1 MTGDQTADRIDRI
14 RAFNRFYTRHIG
26 ILDECFLGE
35 QYSLPEIR
43 VLFEAARDSR
53 TTATTL
59 ADYLRMDP
67 GYVSRILAK
76 LLERGLLQ
84 RDADPGDRR
93 RKQLTLTPRGEA
105 QLKSLDGL
113 ARESM
118 QSLLK
123 SLPPDQQE
131 ELIAA
136 MTRIRRLLE
145 SDSRHAVLIRP
156 LKLGDLGTI
165 INRHAVLYAT
175 EHGWDQTFESTV
187 LEVLSAFAS
196 NHDPQR
202 ERGWAAEVDGQF
214 AGSIFAVRED
224 ETTAR
229 LRALL
234 VEPRFRGLQLGRRLI
249 EQCVDFCRQ
258 AGYRRITLWTCA
270 DLTQARKL
278 YTKAGFT
285 CTRAWQE
292 KQFGTEI
299 ISESWDMDLQPV

>member
-1 MTGDQTADRIDRI
+1 MTSDQTTDTIDRI

-35 QYSLPEIR
+35 RYSLPEIR

-123 SLPPDQQE
+123 SLSPDQQD

-136 MTRIRRLLE
+136 MTRIRQLLE

-175 EHGWDQTFESTV
+175 EHGWDRTFESTV

>member
-1 MTGDQTADRIDRI
+1 MSSDQAADRIDRI
-14 RAFNRFYTRHIG
+14 RVFNRFYTRQIG

-35 QYSLPEIR
+35 PYSLPEIR
-43 VLFEAARDSR
+43 VLFEVARDSR

-59 ADYLRMDP
+59 AEYLRMDP

-93 RKQLTLTPRGEA
+93 RKQLTLTPRGQA

-118 QSLLK
+118 QHLLK
-123 SLPPDQQE
+123 SLSPDQQD
-131 ELIAA
+131 ELITA
-136 MTRIRRLLE
+136 MERIRHLLE
-145 SDSRHAVLIRP
+145 SDVRHASLIRP
-156 LKLGDLGTI
+156 LKLGDLGTV
-165 INRHAVLYAT
+165 INRHAVLYAM
-175 EHGWDQTFESTV
+175 EYGWDQSFERTV

-196 NHDPQR
+196 NYDPQR
-202 ERGWAAEVDGQF
+202 ERGWVAEVDGQF
-214 AGSIFAVRED
+214 AGSIFAVKED

-278 YTKAGFT
+278 YTKAGFS
-285 CTRAWQE
+285 CSRAWQE
-292 KQFGTEI
+292 KPFGTEI
-299 ISESWDMDLQPV
+299 ISESWDMEL

>member
-1 MTGDQTADRIDRI
+1 MTRQQSTDQIDHI

-35 QYSLPEIR
+35 PYGLPEIR
-43 VLFEAARDSR
+43 VLFEVARDSH
-53 TTATTL
+53 TTATKL

-84 RDADPGDRR
+84 RTADPQDRR
-93 RKQLTLTPRGEA
+93 RKQLTLTGQGEA
-105 QLKSLDGL
+105 QLRSLDAL

-118 QSLLK
+118 QRLLRPL
-123 SLPPDQQE
+123 STDQQG

-136 MTRIRRLLE
+136 MERIRQLLD
-145 SDSRHAVLIRP
+145 SDTDHRILIRP
-156 LKLGDLGTI
+156 LKLGDLGTV
-165 INRHAVLYAT
+165 INRHAVLYAS
-175 EHGWDQTFESTV
+175 EYGWDHTFERTV

-196 NHDPQR
+196 NYDER
-202 ERGWAAEVDGQF
+202 CERGWVAEVDGQF
-214 AGSIFAVRED
+214 AGSVFAVRED

-234 VEPRFRGLQLGRRLI
+234 VEPRFRGLQIGRRLI
-249 EQCVDFCRQ
+249 ETCVDFCRQ
-258 AGYRRITLWTCA
+258 SGYRRITLWTCA
-270 DLTQARKL
+270 ELTQARKL

-285 CTRAWQE
+285 CSRAWQE
-292 KQFGTEI
+292 QQFGSEI
-299 ISESWDMDLQPV
+299 ISESWDMDL